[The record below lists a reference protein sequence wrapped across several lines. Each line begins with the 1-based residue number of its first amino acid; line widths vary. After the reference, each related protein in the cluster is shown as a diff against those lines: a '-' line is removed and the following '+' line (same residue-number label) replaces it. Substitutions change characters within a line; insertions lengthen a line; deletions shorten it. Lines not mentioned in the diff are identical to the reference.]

1 MPKKNKQSNLNLAAA
16 FVLVVFGLI
25 VLSLFVKALFVFRD
39 SRFDGSH
46 NFIVGF
52 VGEKQTKIA
61 SFSPQGKTISILDV
75 DLALDKK
82 KLSKAL
88 GVPIDGVIK
97 LRDDNLQ
104 KEDISTV
111 LLKSSFPFS
120 KDVEG
125 LTFVD
130 TFRLS
135 IFAKNVP
142 SSSVYE
148 RIFPKSLNDSQKS
161 TVLTLSFSDPT
172 VFGENKN
179 IQIINATDNYG
190 LGTRLASLIT
200 NIGGNPVL
208 VTTADE
214 KLQKS
219 KIIYY
224 QDESYTVKKLSYYLD
239 FPVEKIDEKG
249 IADVIIVIGKDKVG
263 NLNF

>member
-16 FVLVVFGLI
+16 FILVVFGLI

-75 DLALDKK
+75 DLVLDRKE
-82 KLSKAL
+82 LSKAL
-88 GVPIDGVIK
+88 EVPVDGVIK
-97 LRDDNLQ
+97 LGDDNLQ
-104 KEDISTV
+104 EQDIPAV
-111 LLKSSFPFS
+111 LLKSSFPFT

-135 IFAKNVP
+135 IFAKSVS

-148 RIFPKSLNDSQKS
+148 RVFPKSLNDSQKS

-172 VFGENKN
+172 VFGENLN
-179 IQIINATDNYG
+179 IQIVNATDNYG
-190 LGTRLASLIT
+190 LGTRLASLVT

-208 VTTADE
+208 VTTAD
-214 KLQKS
+214 KKSQTS

-224 QDESYTVKKLSYYLD
+224 RDESYTVKKLSSYLD
-239 FPVEKIDEKG
+239 LRFEI
-249 IADVIIVIGKDKVG
+249 
-263 NLNF
+263 